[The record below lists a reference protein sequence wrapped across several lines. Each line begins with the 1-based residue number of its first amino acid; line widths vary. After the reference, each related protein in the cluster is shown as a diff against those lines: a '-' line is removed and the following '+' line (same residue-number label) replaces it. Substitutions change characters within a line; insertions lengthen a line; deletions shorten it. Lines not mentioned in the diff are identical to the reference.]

1 MSFQAY
7 TQFDMETK
15 DFSFYH
21 GVIDSTLREGRQ
33 FRFANFTL
41 SDQVLILKALAQIG
55 VDRAEVGN
63 PVAEPISSE
72 IRTLVL
78 ERSRPPLLAHVRN
91 RAEDLKAALA
101 SGVEGVNILC
111 NIHPE
116 RLELM
121 KLTLAEYLDSLRRHI
136 LMVKEARKEVR
147 VSVEDYFRS
156 PHEEAWQVF
165 ALANKMRADRIGIAD
180 TLGIAMPWQV
190 EQQIGELRRKFSID
204 IEVHFHNDLGQAVSN
219 SLSAVRSGANW
230 VDTTFLGIGERL
242 GITALSTFLVSLY
255 QLSFEHCQ
263 RYHLEHL
270 TEAENLVARMV
281 GKEVPINLPTNKE
294 NSFSHKAGIH
304 LHALINLGP
313 STYEPYPPE
322 MIGNERHLVLNSPV
336 SGKTRKE
343 DLLTFQNKFGGWK

>member
-1 MSFQAY
+1 
-7 TQFDMETK
+7 MEK
-15 DFSFYH
+15 RELLFYR

-41 SDQVLILKALAQIG
+41 TEQVLILKALAQIG

-63 PVAEPISSE
+63 PVAEPMSSE
-72 IRTLVL
+72 IRTLVQ
-78 ERSRPPLLAHVRN
+78 EKDRPPLLAHVRN
-91 RAEDLKAALA
+91 RTEDIEAALS

-116 RLELM
+116 RLVLM
-121 KLTLAEYLDSLRRHI
+121 KLSLPEYLDCLKRHI
-136 LMVKEARKEVR
+136 LMAKGTGKEVR

-156 PHEEAWQVF
+156 PREEAWQVF
-165 ALANKMRADRIGIAD
+165 ALADRMRADRIGIAD

-190 EQQIGELRRKFSID
+190 ERQIGELRKRLSID

-219 SLSAVRSGANW
+219 TLSAIRSGANW

-255 QLSFEHCQ
+255 QLSIEHRC
-263 RYHLEHL
+263 RYRLEHL
-270 TEAENLVARMV
+270 TEAENLVARMI
-281 GKEVPINLPTNKE
+281 GKEVPINLPTNKD

-304 LHALINLGP
+304 LHALVNLGP

-322 MIGNERHLVLNSPV
+322 MIGNKRHLILNSPV
-336 SGKTRKE
+336 SGKTREE
-343 DLLTFQNKFGGWK
+343 DLVVFQDKFGGWK